1 MKWIHFRSTLFSG
14 CFVNLCFFSH
24 FLQWGIFLCGQGW
37 TNRNTFTIFHINLL
51 VKTRA
56 LLHDLHAW
64 TQNPSPGPAIFRF
77 KSFKQAQVFISSS
90 IFPKHVSLKALG
102 QQRNSAE
109 HKDVFVTTSTR
120 PKADHLQQTLQIASP
135 PGVVP
140 LEPPIS
146 ASWLSSTDS
155 KNASFSFVTLF
166 SPLSAI
172 CCWEL
177 PETQLWHR
185 SIWIQKF
192 GSVPSRL
199 SSPSISSALY
209 QVCTFFT
216 ALFVAMASNAKF
228 QCNSFGRLDRILD
241 FPSFRFVYA
250 PGLCSALPYHHPKL
264 LPEQESTAFSG
275 PSTCTRSSSRS
286 LAWRISAEK
295 QWMDSPSSQVILKSR
310 RSGKEQMGLALSR
323 EKGGFWQGSYK
334 GTVLSVCVKLR
345 KGAYGR
351 ERSRICCLI
360 AMETAKEPAGR
371 I

>member
-155 KNASFSFVTLF
+155 KNASFSFVTPIF
-166 SPLSAI
+166 STFSDMLLRAARDSAVTQIYLNSEVWKCSFTLVISFNKQCIVPSLYILYCSI
-172 CCWEL
+172 CC
-177 PETQLWHR
+177 
-185 SIWIQKF
+185 
-192 GSVPSRL
+192 
-199 SSPSISSALY
+199 
-209 QVCTFFT
+209 
-216 ALFVAMASNAKF
+216 
-228 QCNSFGRLDRILD
+228 
-241 FPSFRFVYA
+241 
-250 PGLCSALPYHHPKL
+250 
-264 LPEQESTAFSG
+264 
-275 PSTCTRSSSRS
+275 
-286 LAWRISAEK
+286 
-295 QWMDSPSSQVILKSR
+295 
-310 RSGKEQMGLALSR
+310 
-323 EKGGFWQGSYK
+323 
-334 GTVLSVCVKLR
+334 
-345 KGAYGR
+345 YGQ
-351 ERSRICCLI
+351 
-360 AMETAKEPAGR
+360 
-371 I
+371 